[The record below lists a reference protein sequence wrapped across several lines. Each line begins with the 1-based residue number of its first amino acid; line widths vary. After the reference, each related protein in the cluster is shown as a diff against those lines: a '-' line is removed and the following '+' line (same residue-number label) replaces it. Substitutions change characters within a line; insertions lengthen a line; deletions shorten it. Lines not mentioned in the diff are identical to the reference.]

1 MLILMPAQLGG
12 RTIQIHLR
20 LLSSLAIFQEIGH
33 DAPDYT
39 RGKQRQ
45 RPGVSCFE
53 KFSPRAEPRA
63 FGALHYCSEY
73 GESAPYGCRGTA
85 ISVRTVTTTIQRHTD
100 HVRTATNRLAY
111 QDIYYQDIYRRTLP
125 GGVPGAN

>member
-1 MLILMPAQLGG
+1 MLILMPAQLGY

-20 LLSSLAIFQEIGH
+20 LLSSLAIFQKIGH
-33 DAPDYT
+33 DAADYT

-45 RPGVSCFE
+45 RPGISCFE

-73 GESAPYGCRGTA
+73 GESVQYGCRNAT
-85 ISVRTVTTTIQRHTD
+85 SVCGLLPPPFSPIPD
-100 HVRTATNRLAY
+100 ACGTATNRLAY
-111 QDIYYQDIYRRTLP
+111 QDIYRSRLP
-125 GGVPGAN
+125 GSVPGAN